1 MTAPDFIG
9 VVTRR
14 GTFSGADYLAKRV
27 TGEVVFGRTWALKR
41 RPTTSIRVTLDD
53 GREAHG
59 HLLDDGRAVLKL
71 KVRKRP

>member
-1 MTAPDFIG
+1 MSAPDFIG

-14 GTFSGADYLAKRV
+14 GTFSGADHLAKPV
-27 TGEVVFGRTWALKR
+27 TGDVAFGRTWSLKR
-41 RPTTSIRVTLDD
+41 RTTTSIRVTLED

-71 KVRKRP
+71 RARQRR